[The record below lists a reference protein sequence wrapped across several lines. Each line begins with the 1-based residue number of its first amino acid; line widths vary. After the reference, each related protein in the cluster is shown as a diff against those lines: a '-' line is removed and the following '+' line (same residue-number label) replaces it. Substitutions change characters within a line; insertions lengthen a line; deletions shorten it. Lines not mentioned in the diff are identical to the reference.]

1 MRTSW
6 SSERNILWVTMPDE
20 NLISSIFKRQAE
32 IGRERIKLLK
42 YIPPWSYERNKE
54 LEIQCRLEREK
65 NPDLRTKIL
74 LGHRDLK
81 LNIKLK
87 GDNFYKRVNVE
98 YFGRLPGFNFTRV
111 ADLSPGSPTGR
122 RRFSSDDEPLVTK
135 KRSTRSES
143 KSPPQQPETSKLR
156 VEDISFDE

>member
-1 MRTSW
+1 M
-6 SSERNILWVTMPDE
+6 
-20 NLISSIFKRQAE
+20 
-32 IGRERIKLLK
+32 
-42 YIPPWSYERNKE
+42 
-54 LEIQCRLEREK
+54 
-65 NPDLRTKIL
+65 RTKIL

-143 KSPPQQPETSKLR
+143 KSPPQQPETSKPR

>member
-20 NLISSIFKRQAE
+20 SLISSIFKRQAE

-54 LEIQCRLEREK
+54 LEIQCRLQREK

-135 KRSTRSES
+135 KRATRSES
-143 KSPPQQPETSKLR
+143 KSPPQQPETSKPR